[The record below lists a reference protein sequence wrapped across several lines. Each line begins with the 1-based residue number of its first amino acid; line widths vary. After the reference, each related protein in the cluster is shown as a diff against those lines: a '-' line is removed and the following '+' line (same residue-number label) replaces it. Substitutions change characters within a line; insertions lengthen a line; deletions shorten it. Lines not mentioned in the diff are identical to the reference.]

1 MANSIK
7 GMLEHENTL
16 MRDKLAKEKK
26 EADNSDMVMEKMEP
40 EINTLVVDKLA
51 KEKKESDDNTLT
63 MDQMGAVGKHR
74 LSAFEKVLYWTAFLI
89 GILVHEYGERRFD
102 DQDRESIFKKNP
114 RFILAILGTFGL
126 VSNVIFIS
134 TYGKTL
140 GWKRMLING
149 TILAVE
155 YVIVLA
161 TMPMVALV
169 VQGQEQSCLFEV
181 KVA

>member
-1 MANSIK
+1 MM
-7 GMLEHENTL
+7 G
-16 MRDKLAKEKK
+16 KL
-26 EADNSDMVMEKMEP
+26 D
-40 EINTLVVDKLA
+40 
-51 KEKKESDDNTLT
+51 KEKKESDNSNTMMDKMEPENSLSDDSNLT
-63 MDQMGAVGKHR
+63 LDKMGAVGKR
-74 LSAFEKVLYWTAFLI
+74 RSAFEKFLI
-89 GILVHEYGERRFD
+89 WISVFMGILFHEYGERRFD
-102 DQDRESIFKKNP
+102 DQDWESIFKKNP

-161 TMPMVALV
+161 TIPMVALV
-169 VQGQEQSCLFEV
+169 VQGQEQSRLFEV

>member
-1 MANSIK
+1 MADSIK

-26 EADNSDMVMEKMEP
+26 ESDNSNTMMDKMEP
-40 EINTLVVDKLA
+40 ENSLSYDSNLTLD
-51 KEKKESDDNTLT
+51 E
-63 MDQMGAVGKHR
+63 MGAVGKRR
-74 LSAFEKVLYWTAFLI
+74 LSAFEKVLYWTALLI
-89 GILVHEYGERRFD
+89 GILVHKYGERRFD

-140 GWKRMLING
+140 GWKGCSSM
-149 TILAVE
+149 
-155 YVIVLA
+155 
-161 TMPMVALV
+161 
-169 VQGQEQSCLFEV
+169 GQF
-181 KVA
+181 

>member
-1 MANSIK
+1 MADSIK

-16 MRDKLAKEKK
+16 MRE
-26 EADNSDMVMEKMEP
+26 
-40 EINTLVVDKLA
+40 KLA
-51 KEKKESDDNTLT
+51 KEKKESDNSNLT
-63 MDQMGAVGKHR
+63 MDKMGAVGKHR
-74 LSAFEKVLYWTAFLI
+74 LSAYEKFLYWIALLI
-89 GILVHEYGERRFD
+89 GILVHKYGERRFD
-102 DQDRESIFKKNP
+102 NQEWESIFKKNP

-161 TMPMVALV
+161 TIPMVASV
-169 VQGQEQSCLFEV
+169 VQGQEQSFLFEV

>member
-1 MANSIK
+1 MADSIK

-26 EADNSDMVMEKMEP
+26 E
-40 EINTLVVDKLA
+40 
-51 KEKKESDDNTLT
+51 SDDNTLT
-63 MDQMGAVGKHR
+63 MDKMGADGEHR
-74 LSAFEKVLYWTAFLI
+74 LSAFEKVLYWIALLI
-89 GILVHEYGERRFD
+89 GILVHKYGERRFD
-102 DQDRESIFKKNP
+102 DQDWESIFKKNP
-114 RFILAILGTFGL
+114 RFILAILWIFGL

-134 TYGKTL
+134 EHCKAL
-140 GWKRMLING
+140 DWKRMLING

-155 YVIVLA
+155 FVIVLA

>member
-51 KEKKESDDNTLT
+51 KETKESDNSNLT
-63 MDQMGAVGKHR
+63 MDKMGAVGKHR
-74 LSAFEKVLYWTAFLI
+74 LSAFEKVLYWISVFM
-89 GILVHEYGERRFD
+89 GILFHKYGEQRFD
-102 DQDRESIFKKNP
+102 DRDWESIFKKNP

-169 VQGQEQSCLFEV
+169 VQGQEQSRLFEV